1 MKRVLLVSAA
11 VIAAG
16 GIAASPAIA
25 GIAGNSSS
33 DTPVPARVS
42 TQVITPRPVDDLGR
56 HQRDVR
62 SATARHAEPGD
73 DHGRGAELEPG
84 DSHGRGAELE
94 PGDDHGR
101 GAELEPG
108 DDHGRGAELEP
119 GDERGRGGE
128 FEPGDDH
135 GRGAELEPGDGSRSG
150 RGADW

>member
-56 HQRDVR
+56 HQRDFR

-73 DHGRGAELEPG
+73 DRGRGAELEPG
-84 DSHGRGAELE
+84 DDRGRGAELEPGDDRGRGAELE

-101 GAELEPG
+101 S
-108 DDHGRGAELEP
+108 
-119 GDERGRGGE
+119 
-128 FEPGDDH
+128 
-135 GRGAELEPGDGSRSG
+135 AELEPGDGSRSG